1 MAENYTVYPDDID
14 SASQLPVAVD
24 NVTPVKAEVVN
35 RLRSA
40 ILAVE
45 SELGIQPSSTY
56 TTVRARL
63 DALEAVLDSLGGSI
77 TSLGLSAVLTIGNET
92 DGHDIIISNGN
103 SLVNEAGTVSI
114 SGHVYSNAI
123 SFPELA
129 ANPLPVV
136 SGKGTLWLKNTNVL
150 VYTDDSG
157 TDHDLL
163 TGAETLAA
171 TLALGNSTGGNNIEI
186 TNGDEIVGEPG
197 VGAGSG
203 GVISVTGG
211 TGGSTG
217 VGGSL
222 LFSGGSGG
230 SSSGNGGSITFQGGQ
245 TNDGN
250 GGSIS
255 IIGNNGV
262 GSNKSGGNVTITA
275 GNSTGTVDGA
285 NITLT
290 PGISGGSGSDGII
303 YLDGYVNATGNIIG
317 NVATPVNSGDAVNK
331 AYVDNIAIVAPVQNW
346 TSFINL
352 VNAQAALGNAVQMAP
367 GTWTCDAKVDLDNGA
382 HIIAGQG
389 VLVHCVLTYGGVD
402 PFNAPFEAGP
412 VASGINTTLAA
423 IAVVGG
429 MTVLSNGIYS
439 VGSYISIQTTSLRRQ
454 YYEVKNVSGVGP
466 YTLTL
471 DRPIREPYPNGATVM
486 GWTSIVKNIRI
497 EGRGMKITGTAD
509 RYVEIAGAWDCDVSG
524 IQTNTSDGYLGSGS
538 IALSY
543 DIGCLRCVFRDIYV
557 DSTDHSISGGVIIES
572 GERCLIERCN
582 VENIGTTASTGVA
595 LYDSWDSQLIDC
607 HAWGAYYGAAFTG
620 NGGEYGC
627 AIRGGSYWN
636 NTYGIIVGNGTRSL
650 IDDVDCVANTSAG
663 IYLAAELNPTVSNVR
678 CQGNAIDIDI
688 GANCTGTRMS
698 NIYLSGGTTRNLY
711 IRPGSGKTVDVHGL
725 RIYVPATNGTTFI
738 LVDSGDLRIYGLDI
752 DDTPANRGVTTLW
765 VAGGSMSING
775 GTLALGSATH
785 GIYNA
790 STGVVRLHDV
800 TITGVTNGYTGV
812 AASGGTLRMSGRCDL
827 STNIGAGAY
836 SNIGTVQL
844 NGASAVDVTWPD
856 LKANDTVMLTLQT
869 AAGVQGLAPTCTKT
883 LGTKFTVTGIALD
896 TSTYV
901 YRVS

>member
-303 YLDGYVNATGNIIG
+303 YLDGYVDVLGNKIT
-317 NVATPVNSGDAVNK
+317 NVAIPTNNLDAANK
-331 AYVDNIAIVAPVQNW
+331 EYVDN
-346 TSFINL
+346 
-352 VNAQAALGNAVQMAP
+352 
-367 GTWTCDAKVDLDNGA
+367 
-382 HIIAGQG
+382 
-389 VLVHCVLTYGGVD
+389 
-402 PFNAPFEAGP
+402 
-412 VASGINTTLAA
+412 VASVSGEICFR
-423 IAVVGG
+423 
-429 MTVLSNGIYS
+429 LSGEYS
-439 VGSYISIQTTSLRRQ
+439 AISI
-454 YYEVKNVSGVGP
+454 P
-466 YTLTL
+466 
-471 DRPIREPYPNGATVM
+471 A
-486 GWTSIVKNIRI
+486 
-497 EGRGMKITGTAD
+497 
-509 RYVEIAGAWDCDVSG
+509 
-524 IQTNTSDGYLGSGS
+524 
-538 IALSY
+538 
-543 DIGCLRCVFRDIYV
+543 YV
-557 DSTDHSISGGVIIES
+557 DSTYVTTT
-572 GERCLIERCN
+572 ERTLSSVTLSRRTAGTS
-582 VENIGTTASTGVA
+582 GTTKIDVYKNGV
-595 LYDSWDSQLIDC
+595 SIF
-607 HAWGAYYGAAFTG
+607 AA
-620 NGGEYGC
+620 
-627 AIRGGSYWN
+627 
-636 NTYGIIVGNGTRSL
+636 
-650 IDDVDCVANTSAG
+650 
-663 IYLAAELNPTVSNVR
+663 
-678 CQGNAIDIDI
+678 DIDK
-688 GANCTGTRMS
+688 
-698 NIYLSGGTTRNLY
+698 
-711 IRPGSGKTVDVHGL
+711 PQV
-725 RIYVPATNGTTFI
+725 
-738 LVDSGDLRIYGLDI
+738 
-752 DDTPANRGVTTLW
+752 
-765 VAGGSMSING
+765 
-775 GTLALGSATH
+775 
-785 GIYNA
+785 
-790 STGVVRLHDV
+790 
-800 TITGVTNGYTGV
+800 
-812 AASGGTLRMSGRCDL
+812 
-827 STNIGAGAY
+827 
-836 SNIGTVQL
+836 
-844 NGASAVDVTWPD
+844 
-856 LKANDTVMLTLQT
+856 T
-869 AAGVQGLAPTCTKT
+869 AAGGDLAYDQSVTFSTNSFIVGDFIDIVIDSVETYLAGPPEGPEGITVI
-883 LGTKFTVTGIALD
+883 LKFV
-896 TSTYV
+896 
-901 YRVS
+901 